1 MKTASRS
8 LYAAI
13 VLIALLLNIPVSHA
27 AQEITLEDAI
37 SIARAHN
44 PDLAA
49 AAQEINVAR
58 GELEQANYLSQ
69 SDFESDNAANY
80 RARSNRSNTQD
91 WRVGMRQEFE
101 VFGQRSLRQKSRTV
115 RLQQSAAEFEDGFR
129 LLIATVRL
137 TFLDALRARQ
147 LVRLLTEVEALD
159 ARLLEAARIRLSA
172 GEIGQID
179 HNLAVVRYGQSQ
191 RALIQGQEIY
201 RLQRSSLGRLLG
213 GYAGPE
219 PDPTGDFN
227 PPKLAIDLETL
238 VANAKSR
245 RPDLRAR
252 QLEVAR
258 LNAEYAL
265 NQRMNL
271 PNPSF
276 GVFLGHELNTERFV
290 GGTLGL
296 SIPLFNRRTGEAT
309 VIEARRRQASARE
322 RAKYLDIEREVRD
335 AYYGYLAAY
344 RQLQIYQH
352 DVVVPARESFNL
364 LERAFKEGKID
375 LLRLSVAERLTF
387 EARTAYLD
395 AGFGVWS
402 SQIAL
407 ELATGAPL

>member
-8 LYAAI
+8 LYATI
-13 VLIALLLNIPVSHA
+13 VLLASLLNLPVSYA
-27 AQEITLEDAI
+27 AQEISLEDAI

-69 SDFESDNAANY
+69 SDFVSENNGEY
-80 RARSNRSNTQD
+80 RTRSGRSNSQD
-91 WRVGMRQEFE
+91 WRVAMMQQFE
-101 VFGQRSLRQKSRTV
+101 VFGQRSLRQKSRTL
-115 RLQQSAAEFEDGFR
+115 RLEQSAAEYQDGFR
-129 LLIATVRL
+129 LLIAALRL
-137 TFLDALRARQ
+137 TFLDALRSRQ
-147 LVRLLTEVEALD
+147 LVHLLTEVEALD

-213 GYAGPE
+213 GFAGPE

-227 PPKLAIDLETL
+227 PPKLALDLEAA
-238 VANAKSR
+238 VANAKSK

-258 LNAEYAL
+258 LNADYSL

-271 PNPSF
+271 PNPTF
-276 GVFLGHELNTERFV
+276 GTYFGHDQNTNHF
-290 GGTLGL
+290 GGATLGL

-309 VIEARRRQASARE
+309 VIEARRRQADALE
-322 RAKYLDIEREVRD
+322 RAKNLDIEREVRD

-344 RQLQIYQH
+344 RQLQIYQQ

-402 SQIAL
+402 SQVAL